1 MTSTELLSPAA
12 FMHTSPGGTRTPPHP
27 PSTAAEAEAR
37 QRDTGARIRDNGD
50 GKLRGPV
57 TGGES
62 LAASRGT
69 LVAGKPPVTGSG
81 RPAVDRQ
88 EVDLGRGG
96 REREKITKNMH
107 LPTHIS
113 DILPTLCV
121 FVKQPEATFQA

>member
-12 FMHTSPGGTRTPPHP
+12 FMHTSPGGTRTPPNP
-27 PSTAAEAEAR
+27 PSTAAGAEAR

-96 REREKITKNMH
+96 RERERTRQNY
-107 LPTHIS
+107 LRPR
-113 DILPTLCV
+113 LTL
-121 FVKQPEATFQA
+121 AALSSMAI